1 MAEQFEARVIG
12 FLDTTKIEEALKNIK
27 NVKLIFDNV
36 DTSNLINKIQAELD
50 KHRFNIQ
57 VGNVALGSGAQSGVR
72 QLDQDI
78 RSSLKS
84 IDLVNGGLGNMRNIL
99 QGAGFNKSAIS
110 AITQDFSRM
119 EIEVAK
125 VTTTMRKNGNIV
137 MKIDGIQELGDGVQR
152 AVSIMREYDKET
164 GKVANES
171 KTFSQSFMAAGTSAS
186 SFASQLKK
194 VDNAIATDKIRTSLS
209 GVNEGFE
216 NLKNKASVAGMS
228 THSSI
233 ALIENDLTELN
244 NLQQIL
250 MNPATSDADR
260 VAAYAQWESALSRVK
275 NVMGEFRTEVDKTL
289 LSQQTLSK
297 AGVLSNDIQT
307 WMNNNKQAAQQYGT
321 ELVSLQNRLKNV
333 RTPAELKDIQRRF
346 NEIKTEAKAA
356 GTASSGFGQQLKQA
370 VLQAAG
376 LASIYQIMQK
386 VVQITKEGVKTVIE
400 LDDALV
406 DLKKT
411 TTMSAKELTDFYYD
425 ANESAK
431 MYGVTTQEIIQSAA
445 EWSRLGYSDKE
456 AATKMA
462 ELSSQFKMISPG
474 MSMDTATTGLVSIM
488 KAYDIDV
495 NNVLDGVMSKVNK
508 VGNTF
513 ATTNEDIVRG
523 LERSSAALSMTGTSL
538 EQNIALFTAG
548 QEIVQNAD
556 MVGTALRTM
565 SMRIRGYDEE
575 TEELSADL
583 QTITGDLVDLTK
595 AASNNYQ
602 GISIFKDGSQ
612 TEFKELG
619 DYMSEIASIY
629 DELSAKQQ
637 QDLLEKMF
645 GKRTATTGAAILKN
659 IDSYREAM
667 DTMAHSAGSAD
678 AEMSIVMESI
688 SYHANELKQS
698 LVGLAQDAFQS
709 DTLKGFIDGLTSG
722 VNAIDFL
729 AEHVGKL
736 PMVVGAA
743 VAAFS
748 ATKWK
753 SMFTPIQKQGQSFIQ
768 NLNSTFQNGFKPNLN
783 FESISND
790 ISNLNRLLTS
800 TGNIKTSDAFK
811 NLSASAQDLAA
822 SGRLSAQAIAEFE
835 IEQKQAHITTV
846 AQNQSLITA
855 NSLIGEYNSS
865 LASANNGLT
874 NCGISQEQFVSS
886 VNQGNS
892 YLGGYLKSLHGANA
906 SLGDYIKYLA
916 KTKASTIALNATTKV
931 LNFTVNAFK
940 TALSSIAITVAITAI
955 MKGFEA
961 LKNAMRPVEEKIA
974 DINAEIDDLTSK
986 AKDAVDEFRNLKT
999 SSDEIVPRF
1008 TELVQKAGFNGS
1020 QGSLSNEE
1028 YKEFIDLSNQ
1038 LAKLFPELAT
1048 GVDENGN
1055 SIIRFTGEVDSFT
1068 KSVENLVEQARILTA
1083 EKVRENANEVF
1094 DSAKDKKKLNKKKQ
1108 DDYTFDLQL
1117 LTSIKSQIDDVDAD
1131 VFSHQIINVYE
1142 KIYGSM
1148 SWSKYVKE
1156 HGDETGAIDWYEF
1169 INGDDFEKLVN
1180 EITRREESLR
1190 KETDNSFN
1198 AVKSIIIA
1206 SLGSIP
1212 GYLDLDSDMQKIV
1225 SSIVDGLNFNQFS
1238 DKTADEVYQFI
1249 QDNIINPFANAEL
1262 DLSSLQDQ
1270 LKKGEITGEEFI
1282 TRIKE
1287 GLSSVE
1293 LSSDVINGLNEM
1305 GIEGSTTEEV
1315 IDNLA
1320 KQWAKTAEN
1329 EKKAAENAEAF
1340 ANKKSSIKDFKSNL
1354 EKLQKIYQDIANGG
1368 SFDFSSILDDDFQNT
1383 FGKLG
1388 DAYNDFMKVIAEAPN
1403 DVNACK
1409 SAFDNLATA
1418 YVNNI
1423 GNLED
1428 LDENTKAVT
1437 IAMLEQ
1443 IGVANATEV
1452 VEEALVKQ
1460 KVLAA
1465 AGDFRDMTVEETA
1478 SVYALCKALAVEQSV
1493 LDKIN
1498 RLKNV
1503 TQMIS
1508 DGVIATDA
1516 DGTVWDESRLNAEK
1530 TKLENELRD
1539 YFENNTIELNFD
1551 FSKLTEGLKASTS
1564 SLPEQYESDLK
1575 EIKRQLDMGEKTEAE
1590 YYEALEK
1597 LSNDYLTK
1605 DEKFVDELNSNR
1617 AAIRSFQQKS
1627 IEELYNATK
1636 KLVEQELQDQIDA
1649 LDAET
1654 DAIKDS
1660 VAAQKEALEAAS
1672 EAYNTSIEKKISA
1685 IESEIDRQKAVA
1697 DAAKKRVEAE
1707 KKAMQDSTKAQ
1718 ISAYNAQK
1726 DSIKKTADA
1735 EKKAAEDRYKAIEK
1749 EIKGKISLLEKEK
1762 KEYEKL
1768 ADAKKKALQDEVDSE
1783 DYEYELSK
1791 KQASLTELNRE
1802 LASLQ
1807 NNNSASAQKRK
1818 AELQNEIAEMQR
1830 EIYTFQRDRNI
1841 DLAVDSIESDL
1852 EAKQDDYDKRV
1863 EALND
1868 ELDKKKEIYEAEV
1881 EQIEAVRDAQI
1892 ESIEA
1897 QIDALNNYMDL
1908 QEAAYDR
1915 RIEQIE
1921 AELAKREEELNAKKT
1936 KLEEEKKAH
1945 EAMIK
1950 AKEKK
1955 LEEWE
1960 KAQTQSLENQKK
1972 ELEKNLNNQEYLHNA
1987 TLKKIA
1993 EDNGSL
1999 YDELNEYNKKYG
2011 DGINNSIISM
2021 WNAATR
2027 AVNRYKIAA
2036 TATGIADEVA
2046 KAVQGYASGTMN
2058 LPYSGIVQT
2067 DERGYEIKLNRK
2079 SGNNYE
2085 FMNSGSVIL
2094 PNDFTSKI
2102 MAFVANPES
2111 YIRHILPNGTSNV
2124 GTMVQE
2130 NVSNI
2135 VNNSNTPVEFNYS
2148 PQYTITGDS
2157 PEDIA
2162 KQIDKIAQRNI
2173 DKAFDKLNAA
2183 LRKNGMGRRINQ
2195 MA

>member
-171 KTFSQSFMAAGTSAS
+171 KTFSQSFMAAGISAS

-216 NLKNKASVAGMS
+216 NLKNKASIAGMS

-346 NEIKTEAKAA
+346 NEIKAEAKAA

-411 TTMSAKELTDFYYD
+411 TTMSAKELTNFYYD

-456 AATKMA
+456 SATRMA
-462 ELSSQFKMISPG
+462 ELASQFKMISPG

-488 KAYDIDV
+488 KAYDKDV
-495 NNVLDGVMSKVNK
+495 NEVLDGIMSKINK

-513 ATTNEDIVRG
+513 ATTNEDVVRG
-523 LERSSAALSMTGTSL
+523 LERSSAALAMTGTSF
-538 EQNIALFTAG
+538 EQNVALFTAG

-619 DYMSEIASIY
+619 DYMSEIADIY

-659 IDSYREAM
+659 IDSYRQAM
-667 DTMAHSAGSAD
+667 ETMEHSAGSAD
-678 AEMSIVMESI
+678 AEMAIVMESI
-688 SYHANELKQS
+688 SYHVNELKQS
-698 LVGLAQDAFQS
+698 LVGLAQTALQS
-709 DTLKGFIDGLTSG
+709 DALKGFVDGLTSG

-729 AEHVGKL
+729 AEHIGKL
-736 PMVVGAA
+736 PIVVGIAT
-743 VAAFS
+743 AAFS

-768 NLNSTFQNGFKPNLN
+768 NLNATFQNGFKPKLNFDSLSSDIDNLN
-783 FESISND
+783 K
-790 ISNLNRLLTS
+790 LLTS
-800 TGNIKTSDAFK
+800 TGNLKTQDAFR
-811 NLSASAQDLAA
+811 NLSAAAQDFAS
-822 SGRLSAQAIAEFE
+822 SGRLSAQAISEFE

-846 AQNQSLITA
+846 AQNQSLVTA
-855 NSLIGEYNSS
+855 NSLIGEYNSALS
-865 LASANNGLT
+865 SASNGIT
-874 NCGISQEQFVSS
+874 SCGVGQEQFVSS
-886 VNQGNS
+886 VSQGNT
-892 YLGGYLKSLHGANA
+892 YLGGYLKSLNGAQA
-906 SLGDYIKYLA
+906 SLGGYVKYLVSA
-916 KTKASTIALNATTKV
+916 KASTIALNATTKI
-931 LNFTVNAFK
+931 LNFTVNALK
-940 TALSSIAITVAITAI
+940 TALASIAISATISLL
-955 MKGFEA
+955 MKGFEL

-974 DINAEIDDLTSK
+974 DINSEIDDLTSK
-986 AKDAVDEFRNLKT
+986 AKDAIEEFRNLKS
-999 SSDEIVPRF
+999 SSDEIIPRF
-1008 TELVQKAGFNGS
+1008 TELVQKAGFNGT

-1028 YKEFIDLSNQ
+1028 YKEFIDLSNR
-1038 LAKLFPELAT
+1038 LAKLFPQLAS

-1055 SIIRFTGEVDSFT
+1055 SIIRFTGEVDDFT
-1068 KSVENLVEQARILTA
+1068 KSVQNLVEQARILTA
-1083 EKVRENANEVF
+1083 QEVRKNA
-1094 DSAKDKKKLNKKKQ
+1094 DSAFDLAKQEKKLHNDEVDEYSRYLDQLKRVQ
-1108 DDYTFDLQL
+1108 DQKGGSASTYDYLESAWDAAFGKGSFTDFRVRMSDEYDL
-1117 LTSIKSQIDDVDAD
+1117 IDPEDIA
-1131 VFSHQIINVYE
+1131 NC
-1142 KIYGSM
+1142 
-1148 SWSKYVKE
+1148 KE
-1156 HGDETGAIDWYEF
+1156 LQTAID
-1169 INGDDFEKLVN
+1169 ILTTKL
-1180 EITRREESLR
+1180 EGYKDEA
-1190 KETDNSFN
+1190 NSAFN
-1198 AVKSIIIA
+1198 SVKSTIIA

-1212 GYLDLDSDMQKIV
+1212 GYLDLDSDMQKVV
-1225 SSIVDGLNFNQFS
+1225 SSIVDGLDFNQFS
-1238 DKTADEVYQFI
+1238 NKTADEVYRFI
-1249 QDNIINPFANAEL
+1249 QENIIDPFANADL
-1262 DLSSLQDQ
+1262 DLSGLQEQ
-1270 LKKGEITGEEFI
+1270 LKNGEITSEEFI
-1282 TRIKE
+1282 VKIKE
-1287 GLSSVE
+1287 GLSSVT

-1305 GIEGSTTEEV
+1305 GIEGSTAEEV

-1329 EKKAAENAEAF
+1329 EKKAAENAENF

-1354 EKLQKIYQDIANGG
+1354 EKLQKIYQDIADGG
-1368 SFDFSSILDDDFQNT
+1368 NFDFSSILDDDFKKT
-1383 FGKLG
+1383 FGSLG
-1388 DAYNDFMKVIAEAPN
+1388 DAYSDFMQVIAESPN
-1403 DVNACK
+1403 DINACK
-1409 SAFDNLATA
+1409 VAFNNLASA

-1423 GNLED
+1423 GHLED
-1428 LDENTKAVT
+1428 LDENTQAVT
-1437 IAMLEQ
+1437 VAMLKQ
-1443 IGVANATEV
+1443 IGVANAEEV
-1452 VEEALVKQ
+1452 VMEALVKQ
-1460 KVLAA
+1460 KVLASVD
-1465 AGDFRDMTVEETA
+1465 DFKDMTLEETA
-1478 SVYALCKALAVEQSV
+1478 AVYELCKSLAVEQSV
-1493 LDKIN
+1493 LSKIN
-1498 RLKNV
+1498 RLKEITAQLEAV
-1503 TQMIS
+1503 T
-1508 DGVIATDA
+1508 VLPN
-1516 DGTVWDESRLNAEK
+1516 LNDLQAEK
-1530 TKLENELRD
+1530 AKIEGELKD

-1551 FSKLTEGLKASTS
+1551 FSQLVNGVKASTS

-1575 EIKRQLDMGEKTEAE
+1575 KIKHQLEMGEITEAE
-1590 YYEALEK
+1590 YYETLER
-1597 LSNDYLTK
+1597 LSEQYLAK
-1605 DEKFVDELNSNR
+1605 DEKFVDELNSNKE
-1617 AAIRSFQQKS
+1617 AIRSFQQNS

-1636 KLVEQELQDQIDA
+1636 KLIEQQLQDQIDA

-1660 VAAQKEALEAAS
+1660 VDAQKDALEAAS
-1672 EAYNTSIEKKISA
+1672 EAFNANIEKKISA
-1685 IESEIDRQKAVA
+1685 IDSEIDRLKAAA
-1697 DAAKKRVEAE
+1697 DAAKERVEAE

-1999 YDELNEYNKKYG
+1999 YEELNEYNKKYG

-2027 AVNRYKIAA
+2027 AVKRYQIAA

-2046 KAVQGYASGTMN
+2046 KAVQGYASGTMH
-2058 LPYSGIVQT
+2058 LPYSGMVQT

-2102 MAFVANPES
+2102 MAFVANPEN

-2135 VNNSNTPVEFNYS
+2135 VNNSNTPVEFNYN